1 MNHSND
7 PTGFPVEVLDRKLTI
22 RMTPEEQNLIE
33 NLFERLRPADAN
45 PKDPQAEQLI
55 RAKTAAFP
63 SAPYLLAQAVIVQEH
78 ALANA
83 QARIAELEN
92 RLATASQNAPAS
104 GGGSFL
110 SGVSRFFGVN
120 KPTPPPVPQQAP
132 TQQAPPQPQYQQVP
146 QPQYQQVQQATG
158 APVAPPPQAAPYPTT
173 MNLPPS
179 SGGGFLKSALATAAG
194 VAGGA
199 ALFQGIEGLIGHNA
213 GAFGPA
219 LSERGFSPESGGNT
233 EIVNNYYN
241 DPSGETGR
249 TAEERADYQPEVAQ
263 NDLDQNQ
270 NIDFDPN
277 LTADNDV
284 GGGDDFGGSDD
295 FGSGSDDNAV

>member
-1 MNHSND
+1 MI
-7 PTGFPVEVLDRKLTI
+7 RTI
-22 RMTPEEQNLIE
+22 ALAFLSKYWIVNFTICMTPEEQNLIE
-33 NLFERLRPADAN
+33 NLFERLQQADTS

-55 RAKTAAFP
+55 RAKTGAFP

-92 RLATASQNAPAS
+92 RLAAGSQNAPA
-104 GGGSFL
+104 GGGTFL
-110 SGVSRFFGVN
+110 SGVSRFFGGGN

-132 TQQAPPQPQYQQVP
+132 IPQQAPQPQYQQVP
-146 QPQYQQVQQATG
+146 QPQYQQVPGTG
-158 APVAPPPQAAPYPTT
+158 APVAPPPQAVPYPSTV
-173 MNLPPS
+173 NLPAS

-199 ALFQGIEGLIGHNA
+199 ALFQGIESLIGHNA
-213 GAFGPA
+213 GVFGPA
-219 LSERGFSPESGGNT
+219 LSERGISPEAGGNT

-241 DPSGETGR
+241 EPSGEAGKV
-249 TAEERADYQPEVAQ
+249 AEERADHQPEVAQ
-263 NDLDQNQ
+263 NDFDQNQNQ

-277 LTADNDV
+277 LTADNDP
-284 GGGDDFGGSDD
+284 GGSDDFGGGDD
-295 FGSGSDDNAV
+295 FGSGSDDNVV